1 MQCYASLSLKTAW
14 NNILSYLNL
23 EVMTNMTCQIVRR
36 KNLMM
41 KKSNTRKRLKI
52 TWLNYTNTNS
62 TKPNKQILM
71 DVIVYLK
78 LGNRYHIFF
87 SMLFIYLLVYGKD
100 WRGSALDW
108 MEFNIFR
115 YFIFLEI
122 ILFMNRISWSIQ

>member
-1 MQCYASLSLKTAW
+1 
-14 NNILSYLNL
+14 
-23 EVMTNMTCQIVRR
+23 
-36 KNLMM
+36 
-41 KKSNTRKRLKI
+41 
-52 TWLNYTNTNS
+52 
-62 TKPNKQILM
+62 M

>member
-36 KNLMM
+36 KTLMM
-41 KKSNTRKRLKI
+41 EKSNTRKRLKI